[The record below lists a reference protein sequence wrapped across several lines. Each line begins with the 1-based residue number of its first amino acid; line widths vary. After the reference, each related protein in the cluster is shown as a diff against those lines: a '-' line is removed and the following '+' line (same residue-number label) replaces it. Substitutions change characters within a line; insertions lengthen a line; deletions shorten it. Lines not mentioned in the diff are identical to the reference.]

1 MQKRVSSHKLW
12 NLFHL
17 PDDDIKVSKPNGSG
31 GLTITAH
38 YSVWIEAGL
47 TKEELAN
54 NKPSSRVTV
63 YANKEQVFE
72 LGLLLMNRTSHYLA
86 V

>member
-1 MQKRVSSHKLW
+1 MYKRVPTHKLW

-17 PDDDIKVSKPNGSG
+17 PDENIKVSKPNTSG
-31 GLTITAH
+31 GITISAH
-38 YSVWIEAGL
+38 YSVWIDAGL
-47 TKEELAN
+47 SKEELAN
-54 NKPSSRVTV
+54 SKPNSRVSV

-86 V
+86 I